1 MIGFFLVDQALCV
14 YIHAFTPSKK
24 FPLKETLTHVVWG
37 FLNTKTYT
45 LVVLLHM
52 MNAGVTI
59 PIWLWALDAYFQ
71 VDQRKF
77 MISDLL
83 RQVTQRFAFTISNQ
97 WAHWVELFYHQHR
110 MAHLP
115 KVILLTLVFT
125 RIFFQGVRARAQ
137 ATPLPPWNSLFR
149 RSHLRWVGKNK
160 KTTISAF
167 ICNHSGNGMPEE
179 FFFLLLELGL
189 GIGFGLTPASLN
201 RLVQCQWYFEESDQF
216 YTV

>member
-71 VDQRKF
+71 VDQTKF
-77 MISDLL
+77 LIICEGNANCRQPPLLLYNSSDL
-83 RQVTQRFAFTISNQ
+83 
-97 WAHWVELFYHQHR
+97 
-110 MAHLP
+110 
-115 KVILLTLVFT
+115 
-125 RIFFQGVRARAQ
+125 
-137 ATPLPPWNSLFR
+137 
-149 RSHLRWVGKNK
+149 SHLQVV
-160 KTTISAF
+160 
-167 ICNHSGNGMPEE
+167 
-179 FFFLLLELGL
+179 
-189 GIGFGLTPASLN
+189 
-201 RLVQCQWYFEESDQF
+201 VQH
-216 YTV
+216 